1 MLTRL
6 LWLYCLPY
14 RLGAAMLTDRNNP
27 YRSGSTVWGIWVV
40 AVYVAVQ
47 VWLVYTAIGYW
58 LGL

>member
-14 RLGAAMLTDRNNP
+14 RLGGELLTDRNNP
-27 YRSGSTVWGIWVV
+27 YSSGSTVWGIWVV